1 MENKDVKGHYS
12 TILYLWSYVY
22 TSLLKETDDGQI
34 VKNQERTEKMP
45 LAPKPNIGRKT
56 FSVLF
61 EGYGEV

>member
-1 MENKDVKGHYS
+1 MLQWKIKTSKGIILLFFCDVS
-12 TILYLWSYVY
+12 

>member
-1 MENKDVKGHYS
+1 MS
-12 TILYLWSYVY
+12 